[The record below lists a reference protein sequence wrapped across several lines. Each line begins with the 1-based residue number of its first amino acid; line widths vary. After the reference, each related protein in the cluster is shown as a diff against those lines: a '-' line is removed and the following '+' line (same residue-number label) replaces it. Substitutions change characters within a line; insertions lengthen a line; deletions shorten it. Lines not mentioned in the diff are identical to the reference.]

1 MIIKAGS
8 GFYFHAPRV
17 YYVSFSRYVCAC
29 TCSSQTTNAAA
40 LNANEF
46 PGRSALEHT
55 RSRCTQCELL
65 HNRIFCCRKLC
76 AEIEP
81 NLAQNVSLH
90 CQNAERD
97 FFYQTAAAILVA
109 KQIFQSL
116 WGKRG
121 ACMRL
126 CLHLHKIWNGKVRM
140 RIAIRLD
147 FACWEIED
155 LTM

>member
-1 MIIKAGS
+1 VYARERDDIMIIKAGS
-8 GFYFHAPRV
+8 GFYFHAPRI

-81 NLAQNVSLH
+81 NLALNVSLH
-90 CQNAERD
+90 CQSAER
-97 FFYQTAAAILVA
+97 FCIKLLLQFLLQSRYFKVSGA
-109 KQIFQSL
+109 KGEL
-116 WGKRG
+116 
-121 ACMRL
+121 AYAL
-126 CLHLHKIWNGKVRM
+126 L
-140 RIAIRLD
+140 
-147 FACWEIED
+147 FAFTED
-155 LTM
+155 LEWKNEDEDCD